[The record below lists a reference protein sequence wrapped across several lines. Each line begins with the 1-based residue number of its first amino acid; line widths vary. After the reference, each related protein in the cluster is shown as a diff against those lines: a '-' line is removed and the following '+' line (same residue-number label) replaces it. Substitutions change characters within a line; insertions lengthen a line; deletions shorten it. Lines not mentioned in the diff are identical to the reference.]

1 MLLWKDFMREP
12 EYYNHGLFRG
22 LAKKAELP
30 KHLRK
35 GFPELTRLQTADFLA
50 GYIEECGYF
59 SAHRDQVLPTFIV
72 IDDDET
78 MLAGIVFFTGITPDE
93 RKENRYIK
101 YEGLNA
107 LDALGAIYSL
117 SPFGAPAKRA
127 TYFGWMQK
135 PKKTTE
141 ELVLQYKLNH
151 KLAQPPS
158 KTRSTDSG
166 YDLTLIEKI
175 KENEHGVEFYTTG
188 VAITPPFGYY
198 FQLVGRS
205 SITKTGYTLANNIGI
220 IDRSYT
226 GDIIVPLIKLNKSAN
241 LQLPAKIVQIVPN
254 LALHFFPVKVQL
266 LADTSRSDG
275 KFGSTDE
282 TKEPID
288 GEEAGT

>member
-1 MLLWKDFMREP
+1 MRES

-30 KHLRK
+30 KELRK
-35 GFPELTRLQTADFLA
+35 GFPTLTRFQTADFLA

-59 SAHRDQVLPTFIV
+59 SALRDQLLPTFIV
-72 IDDDET
+72 IDDDEA
-78 MLAGIVFFTGITPDE
+78 MLEGIVAFTGIEPTE
-93 RKENRYIK
+93 RQVNRYIK
-101 YEGLNA
+101 FEGLNA

-135 PKKTTE
+135 PKKTTQ

-151 KLAQPPS
+151 KDAQPPS
-158 KTRSTDSG
+158 KARSTDSG

-188 VAITPPFGYY
+188 VAVSPPFGYY
-198 FQLVGRS
+198 FNLVGRS
-205 SITKTGYTLANNIGI
+205 SITKTGYTLANNVGI
-220 IDRSYT
+220 IDRGYS
-226 GDIIVPLIKLNKSAN
+226 GDIIVPLIKISNNAHLE
-241 LQLPAKIVQIVPN
+241 LPAKIVQIVPN
-254 LALHFFPVKVQL
+254 LALHFFPVKVQSL
-266 LADTSRSDG
+266 VDTARSSG
-275 KFGSTDE
+275 SFGSTNE
-282 TKEPID
+282 TKEPVD